1 MITREHDEMP
11 NWKKLSTNFTLIL
24 PDATQPAIA
33 LIPST
38 HCSPFHLPRHYILH
52 CQLFG
57 RMKMKIQIIFL
68 RIILCVMVALVMF

>member
-1 MITREHDEMP
+1 MITRKESS
-11 NWKKLSTNFTLIL
+11 KSFTLIL
-24 PDATQPAIA
+24 PDITQPAIA

-52 CQLFG
+52 CQFFG

-68 RIILCVMVALVMF
+68 RIMLCVMVALVMF